1 MTVEVNYVAV
11 VLAAASSMAVG
22 YIWYAPKVFGNRWS
36 KLTGITQAQMKKG
49 MARPLLIT
57 FAASL
62 ITAYILAHI
71 TYIAHVFFKNSY
83 LVDSVTTAFW
93 LWLGLTAARI
103 LVHDVF
109 ERRDTK
115 LTLLNIAN
123 EFAILLVMGVV
134 IGLAG
139 IHVAVQAS

>member
-1 MTVEVNYVAV
+1 MTVEVNYIGV

-22 YIWYAPKVFGNRWS
+22 FIWYAPKVFGNRWA

-49 MARPLLIT
+49 MARPMLIT

-62 ITAYILAHI
+62 ITAYILAYV
-71 TYIAHVFFKNSY
+71 TYISHVFFKHSF
-83 LVDSVTTAFW
+83 LIDALTTAFW
-93 LWLGLTAARI
+93 LWLGLTAMRI
-103 LVHDVF
+103 LVHDIF
-109 ERRDTK
+109 ERRPTK

-123 EFAILLVMGVV
+123 EFAIIMVMAFV

-139 IHVAVQAS
+139 IHVATQVN